1 MEEILIPENKNEDE
15 FEKIMMEM
23 LESLRG
29 DFQALNEMIDFKETN
44 PRKLALVLNSR
55 ARISQ
60 QILYCIAMMRDPKL
74 KLSYD
79 SGRKRDFAKMIE
91 KVLPRE
97 VLAISKSKD
106 DSSNQ
111 EEKS

>member
-1 MEEILIPENKNEDE
+1 MEEIFIPENKNDDE

-23 LESLRG
+23 LETLRG
-29 DFQALNEMIDFKETN
+29 DFKALNESIDFKETN

-74 KLSYD
+74 KLAYE

-97 VLAISKSKD
+97 VPAFSKPK
-106 DSSNQ
+106 DSSKQ